1 MTNWTKEDFN
11 ITEEGLMGFS
21 ESGKNKIK
29 NTDTLVIPEG
39 VTEIVGEPFKDIPI
53 KKLVLPNSLEY
64 IGRSSFKRCG
74 IEEIVGGR
82 NVENIEDY
90 AFYENNLRFINN
102 FVNVKFIK
110 KYAFSLNKIQK
121 FIFYKIRFIG
131 ECAFEE
137 NRLEEVDLSDTGK
150 KVEVGDYAFSR
161 NMIKKVQIIKGAN
174 ISKMAFGYNKFT
186 SDEFSNS
193 DITKPVSYDKEVEP
207 DYTWKKYHF
216 VIEDDTFKGL
226 SKDGLKKIEMSKN
239 ITFPEIEDVTK
250 IDFNLGIK
258 ALNSS
263 IGIHEVYISEGIE
276 EIGTLGF
283 SSPKILAVHIP
294 DSLKIVKNDAFSF
307 TSIKSIKFSK
317 NLEKLSAGAFST
329 SKLESVDL
337 SETKIKEIPISCF
350 AYCYNLK
357 EVKLPKNLE
366 EISDSA
372 FEMNYSLREITIP
385 ENTTCIKNFA
395 FHKSGLEKINFKNSK
410 ILREIGFCAFR
421 DTRLKHFPFE
431 EVEYFE
437 KIGETAF
444 ERSDLEEVMIKKS
457 DNIRKKAFKNNNIK
471 RIDIK
476 NVEKLSETA
485 FIGNNIKEFNVS
497 DSTNIVDDDVF
508 KDEKI

>member
-11 ITEEGLMGFS
+11 ITEEGLIGLT

-29 NTDTLVIPEG
+29 TTNTLVIPEG
-39 VTEIVGEPFKDIPI
+39 VTDIVGEPFKGVPI
-53 KKLVLPNSLEY
+53 KKLALPNSLEY
-64 IGRSSFKRCG
+64 IGRSSFERCG

-110 KYAFSLNKIQK
+110 KYAFSRNKIQK

-131 ECAFEE
+131 KCAFEE

-150 KVEVGDYAFSR
+150 KVEVGDYAFLR

-193 DITKPVSYDKEVEP
+193 DITKPISYDKEVEP

-216 VIEDDTFKGL
+216 VIEDDAFKGL

-239 ITFPEIEDVTK
+239 ITFPEIEGVTK
-250 IDFNLGIK
+250 IDFNLGTT
-258 ALNSS
+258 ALNGT
-263 IGIHEVYISEGIE
+263 IGVHEVYIPEGIE

-283 SSPKILAVHIP
+283 SSTKILAVHIP
-294 DSLKIVKNDAFSF
+294 DSLRIVKNDAFSF
-307 TSIKSIKFSK
+307 TSIKSIKFPK
-317 NLEKLSAGAFST
+317 NLEILSDGAFST

-337 SETKIKEIPISCF
+337 SETKIKKIPISCF

-357 EVKLPKNLE
+357 EVKLPKSLE
-366 EISDSA
+366 EISVSA
-372 FEMNYSLREITIP
+372 FEATHSLREITIP

-395 FHKSGLEKINFKNSK
+395 FHNSGLEKINFTNPKV
-410 ILREIGFCAFR
+410 LQEIGCSAFKY
-421 DTRLKHFPFE
+421 TRLKHFPFE

-437 KIGETAF
+437 KIGEVAF
-444 ERSDLEEVMIKKS
+444 ERSDLEEVVIKKG
-457 DNIRKKAFKNNNIK
+457 KEVQKEAFKSNNIK
-471 RIDIK
+471 EVQIEE
-476 NVEKLSETA
+476 VEKLSKTA
-485 FIGNNIKEFNVS
+485 FEGNNVIKFNVS
-497 DSTNIVDDDVF
+497 DSTNIVDDDVS
-508 KDEKI
+508 